1 MKNLN
6 GAFKWLYDMGNWV
19 AKMMYLH
26 ILWVFF
32 SLLGLVIFGVWPA
45 TVALFAITR
54 KWVEED
60 IDIPILSNFVKV
72 YRSQFLKANMVGLL
86 VFSLGIFLAY
96 DFYLSKEVLQSFF
109 VHIGLIMIMF
119 IYFLIVLYLFPV
131 FVRYDL
137 KFFQFFKQSFL
148 VALAQPLESAGMIFM
163 LIIYYYLFNILPV
176 LAVFLGSSAIAY
188 TLTGLAHRSFIKIE
202 EKRL

>member
-1 MKNLN
+1 N

-109 VHIGLIMIMF
+109 
-119 IYFLIVLYLFPV
+119 
-131 FVRYDL
+131 
-137 KFFQFFKQSFL
+137 
-148 VALAQPLESAGMIFM
+148 
-163 LIIYYYLFNILPV
+163 
-176 LAVFLGSSAIAY
+176 
-188 TLTGLAHRSFIKIE
+188 
-202 EKRL
+202 